1 MRLISVVLASGW
13 LVAGAAFA
21 SEVSEIAEKALTQV
35 QPGTITM
42 KGEDG
47 WLYSRN
53 ELSHLAAGALAG
65 GQVTEHSKSAK
76 KNNADPIPASV
87 DFNNQ
92 LKKIDVK
99 LILVPVPP
107 KADAAPFGE
116 LKKGDAMV
124 YLKPFYKEL
133 REKGVEVMD
142 LSSIFEKSEVPVYC
156 KQDAHWNPEGIKL
169 AVAELVK
176 LMKLGKGDKKFEIEN
191 QKITIVGDLMRSLD
205 KNAKPG
211 EEITIHTVKGN
222 VFSQSSPVLVL
233 GDSHTL
239 VFSTG
244 GDMLAENSGFCENL
258 AAVLSMPVERI
269 AVKGS
274 AASAVR
280 VNLYRKAAKNA
291 SWIKGKKYVI
301 WCFSA
306 REFTESRSGWPKVPV
321 LKK

>member
-1 MRLISVVLASGW
+1 MKLISAVLASGW
-13 LVAGAAFA
+13 LIAGASFA

-42 KGEDG
+42 KGKDG
-47 WLYSRN
+47 WLYSRD
-53 ELSHLAAGALAG
+53 EISHLAAGTLVG
-65 GQVTEHSKSAK
+65 GKVTEHSKSAK
-76 KNNADPIPASV
+76 KNNADPLPAIV

-92 LKKIDVK
+92 LEKIGVK

-107 KADAAPFGE
+107 KADVAPFGG

-142 LSSIFEKSEVPVYC
+142 LSCAFEKSKVSVYC

-176 LMKLGKGDKKFEIEN
+176 FMKLGKGDRKFEIEDR
-191 QKITIVGDLMRSLD
+191 KISIVGDLMRSLD
-205 KNAKPG
+205 ENAKPG

-222 VFSQSSPVLVL
+222 AFSQSSSVLVL

-239 VFSTG
+239 VFSSG

-258 AAVLSMPVERI
+258 AAVLCIPVERI

-274 AASAVR
+274 AASTVR
-280 VNLYRKAAKNA
+280 INLYRKASKNA
-291 SWIKGKKYVI
+291 AWIKGKKFVI

-306 REFTESRSGWPKVPV
+306 REFTESRSGWPRIPV

>member
-65 GQVTEHSKSAK
+65 GKVVEHSKAAK
-76 KNNADPIPASV
+76 KKNADPIPAIV

-92 LKKIDVK
+92 LKEIGVK

-107 KADAAPFGE
+107 KADIAPFGG

-133 REKGVEVMD
+133 REKGIEVMD
-142 LSSIFEKSEVPVYC
+142 LSRAFENSEVSVYC
-156 KQDAHWNPEGIKL
+156 KQDAHWNPEGIRL
-169 AVAELVK
+169 AVSELVK
-176 LMKLGKGDKKFEIEN
+176 LMKFGKGDKKFDIED
-191 QKITIVGDLMRSLD
+191 QKISIVGDLMRSLD
-205 KNAKPG
+205 KNAKPS
-211 EEITIHTVKGN
+211 EKITIHTVRSN

-239 VFSTG
+239 VFSSG

-258 AAVLSMPVERI
+258 AAVLCMPVERI

-274 AASAVR
+274 AASTVR
-280 VNLYRKAAKNA
+280 VNLYRKASKNA
-291 SWIKGKKYVI
+291 AWIKGKKFVI

-306 REFTESRSGWPKVPV
+306 REFTESKSGWPKVPV